1 MATDNDIAAILS
13 TLEYIRQDLAEERE
27 AARDSRAATQLRIDE
42 LTGRVGHM
50 DTTIAVA
57 GQVDAQVRQELDA
70 LKKSVAD
77 LAPTIKVDALEKAIS
92 ELAPTVDEW
101 RRIRQLGLGIVGL
114 MTAGGI
120 TVGAILAAGGNYLVD
135 IIRHWLRLQ

>member
-1 MATDNDIAAILS
+1 
-13 TLEYIRQDLAEERE
+13 
-27 AARDSRAATQLRIDE
+27 
-42 LTGRVGHM
+42 M

-77 LAPTIKVDALEKAIS
+77 LT
-92 ELAPTVDEW
+92 PTVDEW

-120 TVGAILAAGGNYLVD
+120 TVGAILAAGGNWLVD
-135 IIRHWLRLQ
+135 LIRHWLRLQ